1 MNSNM
6 CYGKGDHTD
15 APIIPSLRR
24 PLLGSTAR
32 TEEVTSDE
40 DARSISQRLFG
51 QVVML
56 GSQVCKGP
64 CVGNDKLAF
73 AFAANG

>member
-1 MNSNM
+1 MNSKS
-6 CYGKGDHTD
+6 CYGQGGHWD
-15 APIIPSLRR
+15 APVIPSLRQ
-24 PLLGSTAR
+24 PHLGSTAK

>member
-1 MNSNM
+1 MNSKT
-6 CYGKGDHTD
+6 CYGKGGHMD
-15 APIIPSLRR
+15 APVIPSLRQ
-24 PLLGSTAR
+24 PHLGSTAQ

-51 QVVML
+51 KVVAL
-56 GSQVCKGP
+56 GSQVCQGP

-73 AFAANG
+73 AFAHNG

>member
-1 MNSNM
+1 MNGNM
-6 CYGKGDHTD
+6 CYGKGSHMD
-15 APIIPSLRR
+15 APIIPSLRQ
-24 PLLGSTAR
+24 PQLGSTAR

-51 QVVML
+51 KVIML

-64 CVGNDKLAF
+64 CVDNDKLAF
-73 AFAANG
+73 AFAPNS

>member
-1 MNSNM
+1 MNGNM
-6 CYGKGDHTD
+6 CYGKGSHMD
-15 APIIPSLRR
+15 APIIPSLRH
-24 PLLGSTAR
+24 PQLGSTAR

-51 QVVML
+51 KVVSL
-56 GSQVCKGP
+56 GSQVCQGP

-73 AFAANG
+73 AFAQHG